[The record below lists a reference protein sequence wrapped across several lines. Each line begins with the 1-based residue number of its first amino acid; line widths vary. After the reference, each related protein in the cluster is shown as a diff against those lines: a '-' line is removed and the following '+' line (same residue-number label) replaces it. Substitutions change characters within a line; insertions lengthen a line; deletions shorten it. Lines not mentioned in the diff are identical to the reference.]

1 MDNMTLSAIILF
13 GGGIAA
19 ALIGYYLI
27 LRYERKQR
35 HKHS

>member
-13 GGGIAA
+13 GGGIIA
-19 ALIGYYLI
+19 ALIAYYAI
-27 LRYERKQR
+27 KKHEKK

>member
-13 GGGIAA
+13 GGGIV
-19 ALIGYYLI
+19 ALLVLYLYI
-27 LRYERKQR
+27 RSQERK